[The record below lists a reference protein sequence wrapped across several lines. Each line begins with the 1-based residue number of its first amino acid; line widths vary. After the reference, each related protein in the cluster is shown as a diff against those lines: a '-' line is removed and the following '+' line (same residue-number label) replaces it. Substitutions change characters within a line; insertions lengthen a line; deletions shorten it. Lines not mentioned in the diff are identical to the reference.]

1 MTRLLAVALA
11 AVALLV
17 SGCSGDEYVAPP
29 TKVSTAE
36 AADPTVAA
44 ATLASLQRA
53 VRSGDADAASQLGS
67 GDGTDLLAAV
77 ADNARRLRLDD
88 VSLTY
93 VTETG
98 QTTGDDGWGALV
110 AVTWRVRGY
119 DDASARTEVP
129 FSFADGGRTV
139 ASVGGPSDRLPLWL
153 AGPLDVCRAKGA
165 LVMAAGSDAGGASYQ
180 RWAGRAVAQARKVL
194 GGRGGLVVEVP
205 SDEKGLERA
214 LDVDDGTY
222 SAIAAVTAPVD
233 GSQTPRSP
241 VHVFVNPSVYDD
253 LDPMAAQVVMT
264 HEAVHA
270 LTGASLVRKAP
281 LWLVEGFAD
290 YVALR
295 DVDLPLSKTAGQLIK
310 QVRRQGAPKTLP
322 DDAQFDPAATHL
334 GTVYEAAWQVTV
346 TLAEHGGETALVDLY
361 RSVLAGTPLE
371 QALRQH
377 FGWSMADLTR
387 AWRTRLAELA

>member
-1 MTRLLAVALA
+1 MTRPGSVRLLTAALA

-17 SGCSGDEYVAPP
+17 SGCSGDDYVAPP

-36 AADPTVAA
+36 VAHPTVAA

-53 VRSGDADAASQLGS
+53 VRSGDAEAASRLGS
-67 GDGTDLLAAV
+67 GDVADLLAAV

-98 QTTGDDGWGALV
+98 ETSGSDGWGALV
-110 AVTWRVRGY
+110 AVTWRVHGY
-119 DDASARTEVP
+119 DEASARTEVP
-129 FSFADGGRTV
+129 FSFGDGGRTI

-153 AGPLDVCRAKGA
+153 SAPLDVRRARGA
-165 LVMAAGSDAGGASYQ
+165 LVMEAGSDTGAPSYE
-180 RWAGRAVAQARKVL
+180 RWAGRALVQARKVL

-205 SDEKGLERA
+205 ADEEGLDRA

-222 SAIAAVTAPVD
+222 AAIAAITAPVD
-233 GSQTPRSP
+233 GSQAPRSP

-253 LDPMAAQVVMT
+253 LDPVAAQVVMT

-270 LTGASLVRKAP
+270 LTGASLSQKAP

-290 YVALR
+290 VIGSSRCHPMA
-295 DVDLPLSKTAGQLIK
+295 S
-310 QVRRQGAPKTLP
+310 
-322 DDAQFDPAATHL
+322 
-334 GTVYEAAWQVTV
+334 EAAN
-346 TLAEHGGETALVDLY
+346 AESVHHSPGLSWHSP
-361 RSVLAGTPLE
+361 RSA
-371 QALRQH
+371 
-377 FGWSMADLTR
+377 
-387 AWRTRLAELA
+387 